1 MPGRRKWYTFNQVAG
16 NKMVHFLVF
25 SIAIFAGF
33 GLGVWLAPVVRGDYS
48 AFKSYVER
56 FKSEGSK

>member
-1 MPGRRKWYTFNQVAG
+1 MGYFV
-16 NKMVHFLVF
+16 LF
-25 SIAIFAGF
+25 SIAIFVGF

>member
-1 MPGRRKWYTFNQVAG
+1 
-16 NKMVHFLVF
+16 MVHFLVF